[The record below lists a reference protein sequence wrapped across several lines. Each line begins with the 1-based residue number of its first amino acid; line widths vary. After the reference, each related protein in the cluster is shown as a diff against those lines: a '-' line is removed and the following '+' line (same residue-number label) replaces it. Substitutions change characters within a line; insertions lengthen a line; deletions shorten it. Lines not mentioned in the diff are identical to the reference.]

1 MRCPECNTE
10 NSDTSRF
17 CSSCGVSLVRSSD
30 PRLSDTK
37 AMKSYGAGSKRGETF
52 AGKYRILQDLGR
64 GGMGVIQKAED
75 VKLKRPVVLK
85 LLPPELT
92 RDPEA
97 RQRFMQEARAAS
109 ALDHVNICTIYEI
122 DETADGQMYIAMAYY
137 PGKTLKEKI
146 ERGPLRVKEAVD
158 IAVQIARGLAR
169 AHEAGIVHRDI
180 KPANIIVT
188 DRGEVKIL
196 DFGLA
201 KLAGQEGLTQIGIA
215 MGTVIYMSPEQAR
228 GEETDGRTDVWALGV
243 VLYEMLSGRLPF
255 RGDRDQAV
263 IYSILNEEPEPLS
276 AMRTDVPPVLE
287 RIVRKAMSK
296 QVADRFTDVDRM
308 LSALKEMST
317 HAGAEA
323 VTEMFEVAAGTRS
336 RAVPLSAQ
344 KPIAVISF
352 ENQTGEAA
360 YDYLQKA
367 IPNLLITSL
376 EQSKYLRVVTWERM
390 YDLLKQMGKDHVD
403 IIDRDLGFE
412 LCRMEGIDS
421 VVVGSYVKAGEMF
434 ATDVKVL
441 DVETK
446 NLLKSASS
454 KGEGVDSILKEQID
468 ALSREVASGLGVL
481 DATRARGLPIAEVA
495 TASMEAYNWFLK
507 GVEQY
512 EKLYNDEARR
522 SLERAA
528 ELDPQFAAAYLY
540 LAWTYDRLREVKAEQ
555 EAYEKA
561 KALAGKATRKQ
572 RLYIE
577 AEYARAVEQDEDKR
591 LRTLKQITDEYPDE
605 KRARHLIAAH
615 YRARNH
621 LYQAVEEY
629 KKVLELDPNY
639 GWAMNELAYM
649 YADTEAFD
657 KAAEYL
663 ERYAAVSP
671 GDANPVDSMGE
682 LYFRMGKLDE
692 AIGKYKEALELKPDF
707 YYAYWEI
714 AYVQALKEDYDQTLA
729 WMDRFIEKA
738 PSPATRAS
746 AILWKCFFLYWLG
759 SLNLALEEA
768 RKTAETAEDS
778 GNKLWAVEADR
789 MRGWIHYDRNE
800 VDRSR
805 ECFQSC
811 IDAVRADPAAFAPVS
826 TSYSTGLVEETRK
839 LTASY
844 DFSLA
849 IVDLKAGDVDAAR
862 VRLDRI
868 KSIFPDYYCLLH
880 GEILLAEG
888 TPDKAITVC
897 EKAPRWKIPY
907 MSDRDSM
914 LVYNLPALKDTLARA
929 FVRKGDWGS
938 AIREYV
944 RLTTVAEGSGDRRL
958 IHPKYHFQL
967 AGAYE
972 EAGQAAKAEEE
983 YGKFLDQWKDADPS
997 CPEIEA
1003 AREHG
1008 RHHGSGDATE
1018 ARGTT
1023 RK

>member
-1 MRCPECNTE
+1 MRTY
-10 NSDTSRF
+10 D
-17 CSSCGVSLVRSSD
+17 
-30 PRLSDTK
+30 
-37 AMKSYGAGSKRGETF
+37 GSAAEGETF
-52 AGKYRILQDLGR
+52 AGKYRIVKDLGR
-64 GGMGVIQKAED
+64 GGMGVIYKAED
-75 VKLKRPVVLK
+75 MTLKRPVVLK

-92 RDPEA
+92 RDSEA

-109 ALDHVNICTIYEI
+109 ALDHANICTIYEI
-122 DETADGQMYIAMAYY
+122 DETEDDQMYIAMAYY

-146 ERGPLRVKEAVD
+146 EHGPLKVKETID
-158 IAVQIARGLAR
+158 IAIQVARGLAR

-201 KLAGQEGLTQIGIA
+201 KLAGQQGLTQVGIA

-228 GEETDGRTDVWALGV
+228 GGETDGRTDIWALGV

-263 IYSILNEEPEPLS
+263 IYSILNEDPKPLS
-276 AMRTDVPPVLE
+276 AVRPDVPPALE

-296 QVADRFTDVDRM
+296 HATDRFSSAGQM
-308 LSALKEMST
+308 LSDLKDLRT
-317 HAGAEA
+317 HASADA
-323 VTEMFEVAAGTRS
+323 VTEMVEVAAAQS
-336 RAVPLSAQ
+336 RAVPLSAR

-352 ENQTGEAA
+352 ENQTGDPA

-376 EQSKYLRVVTWERM
+376 EQSKYLRVITWERM
-390 YDLLKQMGKDHVD
+390 YDLLKQMGKEHVD

-412 LCRMEGIDS
+412 LCRMEGVDS
-421 VVVGSYVKAGEMF
+421 VVVGSYVKAGDMF

-441 DVETK
+441 DVDTK

-454 KGEGVDSILKEQID
+454 KGEGIDSILKDQID
-468 ALSREVASGLGVL
+468 ALSREVSSGLGIL
-481 DATRARGLPIAEVA
+481 DVTRARGLPIAEAA
-495 TASMEAYNWFLK
+495 TGSMEAYNWFLK

-522 SLERAA
+522 SLENAI
-528 ELDPQFAAAYLY
+528 ELDPTFAAAYLY
-540 LAWTYDRLREVKAEQ
+540 LAWTYNRLREVQAEHG
-555 EAYEKA
+555 AFEKA
-561 KALAGKATRKQ
+561 KAFAGKATKKR

-577 AEYARAVEQDEDKR
+577 AEYARAIEQDEDKR
-591 LRTLKQITDEYPDE
+591 LRILKQITDQYPDE

-663 ERYAAVSP
+663 ERYATVCP
-671 GDANPVDSMGE
+671 GDANPIDSMGE
-682 LYFRMGKLDE
+682 LYFRMGRLDE
-692 AIGKYKEALELKPDF
+692 AVAKYREALEVRPDF

-714 AYVQALKEDYDQTLA
+714 AYIQALKEDYGGALA
-729 WMDRFIEKA
+729 WVDRFIEKA

-746 AILWKCFFLYWLG
+746 GVLWKCFYLYWCG
-759 SLNLALEEA
+759 SLGQALEEA
-768 RKTAETAEDS
+768 RKAAEADKES
-778 GNKLWAVEADR
+778 GNKLSGVEADR
-789 MRGWIHYDRNE
+789 MRGWIYFDRGE
-800 VDRSR
+800 LDRSR
-805 ECFQSC
+805 ECFQNC
-811 IDAVRADPAAFAPVS
+811 IDAVKAEPTAYVPVS

-844 DFSLA
+844 DLSIAL
-849 IVDLKAGDVDAAR
+849 VDLKDGDVEAAR

-868 KSIFPDYYCLLH
+868 KPFLPDYYCLLH
-880 GEILLAEG
+880 SELLLAEG

-897 EKAPRWKIPY
+897 ERAPRWKIPY

-914 LVYNLPALKDTLARA
+914 LAYNLPPLKDTLARA
-929 FVRKGDWGS
+929 FLEKGDVAR
-938 AIREYV
+938 AIVEYV
-944 RLTTVAEGSGDRRL
+944 RLTTMHEGSGNRQL
-958 IHPKYHFQL
+958 IHPRYHFRV
-967 AGAYE
+967 AGLYGQT
-972 EAGQAAKAEEE
+972 GQARKAAEE
-983 YGKFLDQWKDADPS
+983 YGKFLEQWKDADPS
-997 CPEIEA
+997 FPEIEA
-1003 AREHG
+1003 ARNYL
-1008 RHHGSGDATE
+1008 RRA
-1018 ARGTT
+1018 
-1023 RK
+1023 